1 MSVHS
6 QSDEIAS
13 LKRSAEEALEKNASG
28 TVEEF
33 LLAVNDYL
41 EKFEQWQAKLSAE
54 EKAEPNFKDALTELD
69 VIHREVIFK
78 AHAQK
83 DLVGQEISELYKRAK
98 VAKSYSEQGPSRISI
113 TGKRKG

>member
-1 MSVHS
+1 MSATR
-6 QSDEIAS
+6 DEIAL
-13 LKRSAEEALEKNASG
+13 LKQSAEEALGKNESG

-41 EKFEQWQAKLSAE
+41 EKFEQWQAKLSPQ
-54 EKAEPNFKDALTELD
+54 EKENPNFKEALSELD
-69 VIHREVIFK
+69 VVHREVIFK

-83 DLVGQEISELYKRAK
+83 DLVGQEITELYKRAK

-113 TGKRKG
+113 TGRRKG